1 MSLRALLHT
10 QKVFDQLIIL
20 RALGLLLKVGLT
32 FFASSTFGLSLER
45 PELMWVLSIEAL
57 YLLSQFLFKS
67 HYLGSRALFLGLLFD
82 TLFWIAWLY
91 FSGGATNA
99 FISLLLLPIAV
110 SAVLLPQWAAWRL
123 TFVSTLAYTLMIF
136 FEPERAMAVQGMNM
150 SSHYLGM
157 WFNFVISSLVLTI
170 CVAFIAQRHREK
182 EAELSVMRE
191 AQLRQ
196 EQLLALGMSS
206 AQMAHQLATPLSS
219 LHLLADEV
227 SEALP
232 HQPIVVDEMKAALE
246 RCEHILADLRLATES
261 IRQQK
266 QVVFSADELIK
277 RLQQQ
282 LLLWLPE
289 LTLNIQFDKG
299 VKLDEKINADTCLL
313 PVLIALVENAAH
325 ASQQH
330 FDDDLVNPMRH
341 INTKDHHSDRK
352 VEDAQRVDINIHYLA
367 AKQALSIVIRDYG
380 AGIPKSLIEQLG
392 HKMLESTKGMGI
404 ALLLSHA
411 SLERLGGCL
420 LLSNHAEGGAIAEV
434 QLPILSMSAESKLD

>member
-1 MSLRALLHT
+1 MSLRALLQPH
-10 QKVFDQLIIL
+10 KVFDQLFIL
-20 RALGLLLKVGLT
+20 RALGLILKVGLT

-45 PELMWVLSIEAL
+45 PELIWVLSIETL
-57 YLLSQFLFKS
+57 YLSSQFLFRNSNNLSSKM
-67 HYLGSRALFLGLLFD
+67 LFLGLLFD

-110 SAVLLPQWAAWRL
+110 AAVLLPQWAAWRL
-123 TFVSTLAYTLMIF
+123 TFVSTFAYTLMIF
-136 FEPERAMAVQGMNM
+136 FEPERAMEIHGMNM

-170 CVAFIAQRHREK
+170 CVVFIAQKNREK

-196 EQLLALGMSS
+196 EKLLALGMAS

-232 HQPIVVDEMKAALE
+232 DQPLVINEMKVALE
-246 RCEHILADLRLATES
+246 RCERILSDLRLATES

-266 QVVFSADELIK
+266 QVIFSIDVLIQ
-277 RLQQQ
+277 RLQAQ

-289 LTLNIQFDKG
+289 LTLDIRLDKSI
-299 VKLDEKINADTCLL
+299 KLDEKINADTCLL

-325 ASQQH
+325 ASQQQFKECVGDNVDEGGH
-330 FDDDLVNPMRH
+330 LNAH
-341 INTKDHHSDRK
+341 QNK
-352 VEDAQRVDINIHYLA
+352 EGQRVNITIQSLA
-367 AKQALSIVIRDYG
+367 QKQVLSIAIRDYG
-380 AGIPKSLIEQLG
+380 AGIPLSMIEQLG

-411 SLERLGGCL
+411 SLERLGGRL
-420 LLSNHAEGGAIAEV
+420 LLSNHVEGGAIAEV
-434 QLPILSMSAESKLD
+434 QLPILSMSTQGTFD